1 MADEKNQD
9 EIAELEHMAAAQ
21 EHDVPDV
28 PDVAEVEVVEY
39 GDR

>member
-28 PDVAEVEVVEY
+28 AEVEVIEY
-39 GDR
+39 SDR